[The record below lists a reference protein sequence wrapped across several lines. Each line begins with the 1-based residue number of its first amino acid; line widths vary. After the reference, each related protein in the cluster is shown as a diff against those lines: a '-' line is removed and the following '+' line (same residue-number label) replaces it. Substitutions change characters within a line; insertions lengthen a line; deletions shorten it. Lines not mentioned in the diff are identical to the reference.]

1 MNQHLSNKTRLLIFE
16 YKERFPTL
24 TALEISQL
32 FNLNINDVDRLFKK
46 GEIIVSSS
54 MNKKNYVY

>member
-1 MNQHLSNKTRLLIFE
+1 MTIKTQLLIFE

-24 TALEISQL
+24 TALEISNM
-32 FNLNINDVDRLFKK
+32 FNLNIISVDRLFKK

-54 MNKKNYVY
+54 MNKKNYV

>member
-1 MNQHLSNKTRLLIFE
+1 MKIKTQLLIFE

-24 TALEISQL
+24 TALEISQM
-32 FNLNINDVDRLFKK
+32 FHLNINSVDRLFKK

-54 MNKKNYVY
+54 MNKKNCVH